1 MKILR
6 AVCGA
11 IVALLLTQAAPAQ
24 NLRIAVEAG
33 PTSNDPHFHS
43 LIANIAF
50 SRHVF
55 EPLVVQDHQ
64 QNLTPGL
71 AESWRALD
79 DRTWELKLRAN
90 VRWHD
95 GSPFTADDVVF
106 SLGRAGNV
114 PNSPSSFAV
123 YTRPIRALE
132 TPDPLTVIV
141 RTAEPTPL
149 LPNYLS
155 LVMIV
160 SRRHGA
166 DAATADY
173 NSGRAMIGTG
183 PYRYVAWVPN
193 QALTLERNDSYWGA
207 RAAYARVEFRGMAAA
222 ATRVAALLSGDVDL
236 IENVPTSGLAR
247 VRADQRLRVVETVS
261 NRLIFLHLDS
271 DRERSPFV
279 TDRNGGPIANPLRD
293 ARVRRALSKAINREV
308 IVARIM
314 EGAAIAA
321 GDLGPP
327 GYFGTS
333 PELRPEPFDLDGA
346 RRLLAEAGL
355 ADGFRLTLHGPN
367 DRYVNDEQV
376 VQAIAQMWTRAG
388 VETRVETM
396 PRGPYFTRASR
407 LDFSMMLL
415 GFSPNPE
422 VLGMLETLI
431 HSFDTQRAL
440 GSNNRGRY
448 RNEAVDR
455 LIQEARSTMDNDG
468 RRRVTQRATQLA
480 LAETALIPLYFQQ
493 NIWAMRR
500 DLDYEARTDEM
511 TLAMSVRAGR

>member
-1 MKILR
+1 
-6 AVCGA
+6 
-11 IVALLLTQAAPAQ
+11 
-24 NLRIAVEAG
+24 
-33 PTSNDPHFHS
+33 
-43 LIANIAF
+43 
-50 SRHVF
+50 
-55 EPLVVQDHQ
+55 
-64 QNLTPGL
+64 
-71 AESWRALD
+71 
-79 DRTWELKLRAN
+79 
-90 VRWHD
+90 
-95 GSPFTADDVVF
+95 
-106 SLGRAGNV
+106 
-114 PNSPSSFAV
+114 
-123 YTRPIRALE
+123 
-132 TPDPLTVIV
+132 
-141 RTAEPTPL
+141 
-149 LPNYLS
+149 
-155 LVMIV
+155 
-160 SRRHGA
+160 
-166 DAATADY
+166 
-173 NSGRAMIGTG
+173 
-183 PYRYVAWVPN
+183 
-193 QALTLERNDSYWGA
+193 
-207 RAAYARVEFRGMAAA
+207 
-222 ATRVAALLSGDVDL
+222 
-236 IENVPTSGLAR
+236 
-247 VRADQRLRVVETVS
+247 
-261 NRLIFLHLDS
+261 
-271 DRERSPFV
+271 
-279 TDRNGGPIANPLRD
+279 
-293 ARVRRALSKAINREV
+293 
-308 IVARIM
+308 
-314 EGAAIAA
+314 
-321 GDLGPP
+321 LGPP